1 VELNDERSC
10 AGKKDRVMAIDKVSS
25 FLFARSIAR
34 QGEIQKSSNV
44 VTNEPASTD
53 SVIIS
58 QKSRFL
64 RELNDR
70 RAKVED
76 IKRRIDDGSYEQP
89 SSGDLARSV
98 VGDMG

>member
-1 VELNDERSC
+1 
-10 AGKKDRVMAIDKVSS
+10 MAIDKVSS

-34 QGEIQKSSNV
+34 QSEIQKSSTS

-70 RAKVED
+70 RSKVED
-76 IKRRIDDGSYEQP
+76 IKRRIDDGSYQQP
-89 SSGDLARSV
+89 SGVELARSV

>member
-1 VELNDERSC
+1 
-10 AGKKDRVMAIDKVSS
+10 
-25 FLFARSIAR
+25 
-34 QGEIQKSSNV
+34 
-44 VTNEPASTD
+44 VTNEPVTSTD

-70 RAKVED
+70 RSKVDD
-76 IKRRIDDGSYEQP
+76 IKRRIEEGSYEQP
-89 SSGDLARSV
+89 SGKELAKSV

>member
-1 VELNDERSC
+1 
-10 AGKKDRVMAIDKVSS
+10 MAIDKVSS

-34 QGEIQKSSNV
+34 QSEIQKSSSA
-44 VTNEPASTD
+44 VTDESASTD

-70 RAKVED
+70 RFKVED
-76 IKRRIDDGSYEQP
+76 IKRRIDDGSYQQP
-89 SSGDLARSV
+89 SSSELAKSV